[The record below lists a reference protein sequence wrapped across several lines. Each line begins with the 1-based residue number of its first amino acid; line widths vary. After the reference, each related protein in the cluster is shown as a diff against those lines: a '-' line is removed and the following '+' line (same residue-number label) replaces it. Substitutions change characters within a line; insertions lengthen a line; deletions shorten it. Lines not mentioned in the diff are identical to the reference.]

1 MIDFCLNRSIIK
13 IKIVIL
19 LPSTRLVILIVAR
32 ITRTETE
39 QTNIAIAKLLMI
51 STTHNKSI
59 INNNTTTRVP
69 TPKPTGTNRKIQ

>member
-39 QTNIAIAKLLMI
+39 RTNIAIAKLLMI
-51 STTHNKSI
+51 STRHNKRI
-59 INNNTTTRVP
+59 IKNNNTTRVP

>member
-39 QTNIAIAKLLMI
+39 RTNIAIAKLLMI

-59 INNNTTTRVP
+59 IKNNNTTRVP